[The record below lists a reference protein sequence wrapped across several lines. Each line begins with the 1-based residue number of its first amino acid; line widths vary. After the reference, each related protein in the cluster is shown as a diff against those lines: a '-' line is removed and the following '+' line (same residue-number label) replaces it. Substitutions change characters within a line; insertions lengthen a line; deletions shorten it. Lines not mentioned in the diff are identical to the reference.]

1 MKKTILT
8 PVDYSEVSD
17 VAIGHASEILK
28 ASKGDLLLFH
38 VVKTSKQLFA
48 AQRKMKI
55 FAAKVQAK
63 YPDILVKSLV
73 RIGDVYDDVGNA
85 ALENYA
91 ELIVMGTHG
100 LKGFQIITGSRALKV
115 MANSEVPIIIVQ
127 KKTKRRKAYK
137 NILLPM
143 TIDKNSKQKLNYAK
157 HLALY
162 FDSKIYLLP
171 QYEKDEFLRNKV
183 ERDINF
189 SKQYFEEA
197 ELEYEVATLKE
208 AGDDFEDY
216 LKYSQD
222 KEIDLVVFMNQPE
235 SAYTLFDA
243 KVQRVITNKSNIP
256 VLLIN
261 PKSTSFV
268 TIFGNYSGQG

>member
-8 PVDYSEVSD
+8 PVDYSEVSN
-17 VAIGHASEILK
+17 VAIANAAKILK
-28 ASKGDLLLFH
+28 ETKGDLLLFH
-38 VVKTSKQLFA
+38 VVKTTKQLFA
-48 AQRKMKI
+48 AQRKLKI

-63 YPDILVKSLV
+63 YPDIMVKSLA
-73 RIGDVYDDVGNA
+73 RIGDVFDDIGNA

-127 KKTKRRKAYK
+127 KKTKIKGTFK
-137 NILLPM
+137 NILVPM
-143 TIDKNSKQKLNYAK
+143 TIDKNSKQKLNYVK

-162 FDSKIYLLP
+162 FDSKIFLLP

-189 SKQYFEEA
+189 SKQYFKDA
-197 ELEYEVATLKE
+197 ELEYEVVKTKAKDE
-208 AGDDFEDY
+208 FEDY
-216 LKYSQD
+216 LKYA
-222 KEIDLVVFMNQPE
+222 KEHEIDLVVFMNQPE
-235 SAYTLFDA
+235 SAYTLFDT

>member
-8 PVDYSEVSD
+8 PVDYSEVAD
-17 VAIGHASEILK
+17 VAIAHASKILK
-28 ASKGDLLLFH
+28 ANKGDLLLFH
-38 VVKTSKQLFA
+38 VVKNSKLLFA
-48 AQRKMKI
+48 AQRKMKV

-73 RIGDVYDDVGNA
+73 RIGDVYDDIGNA

-100 LKGFQIITGSRALKV
+100 LKGFQLITGSRALKV

-127 KKTKRRKAYK
+127 KKTKIKGDFK
-137 NILLPM
+137 NILVPM
-143 TIDKNSKQKLNYAK
+143 TIDKNSKQKLTYAK
-157 HLALY
+157 HLAMY
-162 FDSKIYLLP
+162 FGSKLFLLP

-189 SKQYFEEA
+189 SKQYFKEA
-197 ELEYEVATLKE
+197 NLEYEVVKTKAS
-208 AGDDFEDY
+208 DDYEGY
-216 LKYSQD
+216 LKYAKD
-222 KEIDLVVFMNQPE
+222 NDIDLVVFMNQAE

-243 KVQRVITNKSNIP
+243 KIQRVITNKSKIP
-256 VLLIN
+256 VMLIN
-261 PKSTSFV
+261 PRSTSYV
-268 TIFGNYSGQG
+268 SIFGNYSGQG

>member
-1 MKKTILT
+1 
-8 PVDYSEVSD
+8 
-17 VAIGHASEILK
+17 
-28 ASKGDLLLFH
+28 
-38 VVKTSKQLFA
+38 
-48 AQRKMKI
+48 
-55 FAAKVQAK
+55 
-63 YPDILVKSLV
+63 
-73 RIGDVYDDVGNA
+73 
-85 ALENYA
+85 
-91 ELIVMGTHG
+91 
-100 LKGFQIITGSRALKV
+100 
-115 MANSEVPIIIVQ
+115 
-127 KKTKRRKAYK
+127 
-137 NILLPM
+137 M

>member
-17 VAIGHASEILK
+17 VAVANAAKILK

-38 VVKTSKQLFA
+38 VVKTPKQLFP
-48 AQRKMKI
+48 AQRKLKI
-55 FAAKVQAK
+55 FTAKVQAK
-63 YPDILVKSLV
+63 FPEISVKSRV
-73 RIGDVYDDVGNA
+73 RIGDVYDDIGNA
-85 ALENYA
+85 ALENNA

-115 MANSEVPIIIVQ
+115 VANSEVPIIIVQ
-127 KKTKRRKAYK
+127 KKTRIKGDFN
-137 NILLPM
+137 NILVPM
-143 TIDKNSKQKLNYAK
+143 TIDKNSKQKLTYAK
-157 HLALY
+157 HLASY
-162 FDSKIYLLP
+162 FNSKIFLLP
-171 QYEKDEFLRNKV
+171 QHEKDEFLRNKV
-183 ERDINF
+183 QRDINF
-189 SKQYFEEA
+189 SKKYFEEA
-197 ELEYEVATLKE
+197 NIEYEVATVKE
-208 AGDDFEDY
+208 SGDNFDDY
-216 LKYSQD
+216 IKYSKD
-222 KEIDLVVFMNQPE
+222 KEIDLVVFLNQAE

>member
-17 VAIGHASEILK
+17 VAVSHAAKILK

-38 VVKTSKQLFA
+38 VVNTAKQLFV
-48 AQRKMKI
+48 AQRKLKI
-55 FAAKVQAK
+55 FTAKVQAK
-63 YPDILVKSLV
+63 FPDISVKSRV
-73 RIGDVYDDVGNA
+73 RIGDVYDDIGNA
-85 ALENYA
+85 ALENNA

-115 MANSEVPIIIVQ
+115 VSNSEVPIIIVQ
-127 KKTKRRKAYK
+127 KKTKTKGDFE
-137 NILLPM
+137 NILVPM
-143 TIDKNSKQKLNYAK
+143 TIDKDSKQKLTYAK
-157 HLALY
+157 LLASY
-162 FDSKIYLLP
+162 FDSKIFLLP

-197 ELEYEVATLKE
+197 NIQYEVATLKE
-208 AGDDFEDY
+208 SGDDFEDY
-216 LKYSQD
+216 LKYSKD
-222 KEIDLVVFMNQPE
+222 KEIDLVVFMNQAE

-243 KVQRVITNKSNIP
+243 RIQRIITNKSNIP

-268 TIFGNYSGQG
+268 TVFGNYSGQG